1 MAKIREIRDRIVSV
15 KSTQQITRA
24 MKLVAAAKLKKAQ
37 DRLVALRPYA
47 ADYLRLFTNLVY
59 SGSPVHHPFLT
70 AKKPGGNIGLLVVS
84 SDRGLCGGFNNNLF
98 REIENFIHTNFPAE
112 KASGK
117 IKIIAVGRKSVE
129 YFSRRNYDVVAK
141 HPGFFDR
148 LKYDRLLDVAGD
160 VVSLFSKEDTT
171 VVYLAYNEFKTVIS
185 QNRVVKQL
193 LPVEPPKQSAKEKM
207 AAKTEYIIEPGANE
221 VMKTVAPQYL
231 NTIIWRAVL
240 ESNASEQGA
249 RMAAMESATENAQEL
264 VRQLSLKYNQARQAA
279 ITTEISEIV
288 SGADALGG

>member
-47 ADYLRLFTNLVY
+47 NDYNRLLAGITRSSAIQHAFL
-59 SGSPVHHPFLT
+59 SPRP
-70 AKKPGGNIGLLVVS
+70 AGGMIGMVVIS

-98 REIENFIHTNFPAE
+98 REIETVINAQFSAE
-112 KASGK
+112 KNEGRLQ
-117 IKIIAVGRKSVE
+117 IIAVGRKAVD
-129 YFSRRNYDVVAK
+129 YFTRRNYQVIAK
-141 HPGFFDR
+141 YPGFFDR
-148 LKYDRLLDVAGD
+148 LKYDNLLKVASD
-160 VVSLFSKEDTT
+160 VVSLFAKQDTSA
-171 VVYLAYNEFKTVIS
+171 VYLAYNEFKTVLS

-193 LPVEPPKQSAKEKM
+193 LPIVPPASDKKAKELD
-207 AAKTEYIIEPGANE
+207 YIIEPDMTGVIN
-221 VMKTVAPQYL
+221 TVAPQYL
-231 NTIIWRAVL
+231 NTILWRASL

>member
-1 MAKIREIRDRIVSV
+1 MAKLREIRDRIVSV

-37 DRLVALRPYA
+37 DKLIALRPYA
-47 ADYLRLFTNLVY
+47 ADYQRLFADLVG
-59 SGSPVHHPFLT
+59 SGSVSHPFMQSRT
-70 AKKPGGNIGLLVVS
+70 PGGLVGIVVVS

-98 REIENFIHTNFPAE
+98 REIEHHIQTNLPVE
-112 KASGK
+112 KAEGR
-117 IKIIAVGRKSVE
+117 IRIFAVGRKAVE
-129 YFSRRNYDVVAK
+129 YFSRRDYILVGK
-141 HPGFFDR
+141 YPGFFDK
-148 LKYDRLLDVAGD
+148 LKYENLLSLSGE
-160 VVSLFSKEDTT
+160 VVRFFEKDGVSSVL
-171 VVYLAYNEFKTVIS
+171 LAFNEFKTVLS
-185 QNRVVKQL
+185 QNRVIRPL
-193 LPVEPPKQSAKEKM
+193 LPVIPPQKSAEEKHKKQVDYIVEPD
-207 AAKTEYIIEPGANE
+207 AAT

-231 NTIIWRAVL
+231 NVILWRAAL

-288 SGADALGG
+288 SGADALAG